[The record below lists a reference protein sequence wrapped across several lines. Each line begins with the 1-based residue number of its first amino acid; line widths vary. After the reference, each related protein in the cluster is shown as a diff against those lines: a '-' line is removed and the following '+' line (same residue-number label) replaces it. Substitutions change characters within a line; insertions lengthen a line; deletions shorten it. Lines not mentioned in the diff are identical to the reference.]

1 MAIIRQ
7 DELLGVSAFTNK
19 GALAMN
25 CGAPTVGCYLRIA
38 DLENWLTTLEETMEH
53 VPAEHKSSLSWLIIT
68 LRSIHDK
75 HIKEHQEIVTEA
87 PTADDQ
93 IAYLAAYAAA
103 IGGGLS

>member
-19 GALAMN
+19 GDLAMN
-25 CGAPTVGCYLRIA
+25 FGAPTVGCYLRIT

-53 VPAEHKSSLSWLIIT
+53 VPAEHKNSLSWLIIT